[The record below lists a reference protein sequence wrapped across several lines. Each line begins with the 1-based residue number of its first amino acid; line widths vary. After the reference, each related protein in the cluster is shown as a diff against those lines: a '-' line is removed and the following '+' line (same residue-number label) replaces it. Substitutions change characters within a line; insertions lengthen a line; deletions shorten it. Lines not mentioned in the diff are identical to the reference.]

1 MRIVLLGLCIA
12 FWGLGACSKQDS
24 AHDDAAR
31 SDSAVVASAAAPPI
45 IVRAA
50 GVRFDTPS
58 TWPSERYRV
67 DAKTG
72 HEAETQQVGAAHWVA
87 MQYRPEQPGHTEA
100 SLCRI
105 VVFSNDTWAR
115 IDAEA
120 GPPLGT
126 VIENA
131 GGWVYLAQL
140 PQSNPY
146 PADSPD
152 GEQFDAM
159 RLSIREFR
167 TRFAIEGS
175 GPEVVPTTRETGEL

>member
-12 FWGLGACSKQDS
+12 SMALAACSKRDS
-24 AHDDAAR
+24 SREHAAR
-31 SDSAVVASAAAPPI
+31 SDSAVVASAAQPPI
-45 IVRAA
+45 VVRAA

-58 TWPSERYRV
+58 TWPGERYRV
-67 DAKTG
+67 EMKSGHDA
-72 HEAETQQVGAAHWVA
+72 ESQQAGASHWVA
-87 MQYRPEQPGHTEA
+87 VHYRPEQPGHVEV

-105 VVFSNDTWAR
+105 VVFSTDTWAR

-126 VIENA
+126 VIESA
-131 GGWVYLAQL
+131 GGWVFLAQL

-146 PADSPD
+146 PPKSLD

-159 RLSIREFR
+159 RLSIRELR
-167 TRFAIEGS
+167 ARFAIEGD
-175 GPEVVPTTRETGEL
+175 GPDAPATPSETGEL